1 MRNSDLVIR
10 AYEPAD
16 KETLSSIWFQAS
28 LRVHAFLGEELL
40 FEQKEMVENI
50 FLEQAEIWVALS
62 GGKIIGFIGLLDH
75 FIGGLFVH
83 PKAQGQG
90 VGRKLVEHAFKLRGE
105 LELEVFA
112 ENQSA
117 YRFYRKLG
125 FVEISRR
132 AEDDSGLP
140 FENIRMRLA

>member
-83 PKAQGQG
+83 PKAQG
-90 VGRKLVEHAFKLRGE
+90 
-105 LELEVFA
+105 
-112 ENQSA
+112 
-117 YRFYRKLG
+117 
-125 FVEISRR
+125 
-132 AEDDSGLP
+132 
-140 FENIRMRLA
+140 